1 MHIILCYD
9 CGKLKVL
16 IFGVDEDD
24 KLQVEVNGW
33 LICST
38 YTNFSLDASVPG
50 KIQEVVSQF
59 IIPQGGTYSL
69 WQSWMKYSIE
79 IDIMSECKIVSH

>member
-1 MHIILCYD
+1 MHIILGYD

-38 YTNFSLDASVPG
+38 YTNFSLDASIPG

-59 IIPQGGTYSL
+59 IYTTRRDLLSMAI
-69 WQSWMKYSIE
+69 MDE
-79 IDIMSECKIVSH
+79 IFHRDGHYE